1 MPIFFQEIVQY
12 WVAFDLVKILHRYGL
27 KPAFNESLR
36 EWSPELYSLVMFLG
50 KKDTTTEMKD
60 QADRCISTLFDITTT
75 EHYGNFTRT
84 GFGTKKNFK
93 NLPNFEI
100 PIVILTWNRMLQ
112 EYFLANSEYTFFGL
126 GDYSEQKKK
135 NTAAPYDNMFLSVD
149 GFEEFKVDSFSC
161 FQPHEAL
168 ERSPDVCP
176 SLFQWAEYLLT
187 PAIESESE
195 KKERL
200 QKLGEKP
207 MQRYNMT
214 HTTLRSRPQRDKTVA
229 AVDTTTP
236 DESTTTTTKGD
247 LQEEAQ
253 GDLQGEVD
261 MSSEARAGGARE
273 EATTSSYA
281 SEEEEE
287 STTNNTSS
295 VLLLRRMGEALQAA
309 KRTHDTTKRKGPG
322 LAYNE
327 MKVNDG
333 IASLVQLVQ
342 SIYKDETKL
351 DFEGAMDRLERESK
365 TGKPLLIDLTT
376 QEEEGTSSN
385 SSSDSSGND
394 SDDSDYKAGDD
405 CKKKKARREQI
416 ETRDKG
422 EKRQNENENLTML
435 SRVCGDVSE
444 KGSDYTDEEII
455 VNEVNC
461 GDNDNFLDNL
471 FDADEDQMNR
481 DKDEDKEGGDAS
493 NKHDTHDN
501 ISINQDLAVNTGEKR
516 KKKKKQSSDE
526 EENNSEELSDDKIP
540 GQSVHGTREDDQV
553 ADQEMKESTQLTK
566 SQKKRLRKKEK
577 RKREQEENQKSGV
590 ASNRFDEEDDTSIKE
605 DSADGV
611 ETVSKKKKKKKKQ
624 SIDGI

>member
-1 MPIFFQEIVQY
+1 
-12 WVAFDLVKILHRYGL
+12 
-27 KPAFNESLR
+27 
-36 EWSPELYSLVMFLG
+36 
-50 KKDTTTEMKD
+50 MKD
-60 QADRCISTLFDITTT
+60 QAERCLSTLFDVTIT
-75 EHYGNFTRT
+75 EHYGSFTRT
-84 GFGTKKNFK
+84 EFGGKQNSKKM
-93 NLPNFEI
+93 PNFAI
-100 PIVILTWNRMLQ
+100 PLVILTWNRMLQ

-161 FQPHEAL
+161 FQPHETL

-187 PAIESESE
+187 PVIESESE

-229 AVDTTTP
+229 VVDTTTP
-236 DESTTTTTKGD
+236 EESTTQITQGK
-247 LQEEAQ
+247 LQE
-253 GDLQGEVD
+253 EVD
-261 MSSEARAGGARE
+261 MSSEAQAEGARE
-273 EATTSSYA
+273 EATTSSYTSA
-281 SEEEEE
+281 EEEE
-287 STTNNTSS
+287 STTNNTPS
-295 VLLLRRMGEALQAA
+295 VLLLHRMGEALQAA
-309 KRTHDTTKRKGPG
+309 KRTHDTTKRKSAG

-333 IASLVQLVQ
+333 IASLVRLVQ
-342 SIYKDETKL
+342 SIYKDERQL
-351 DFEGAMDRLERESK
+351 DFEGAMDRLDRESK
-365 TGKPLLIDLTT
+365 MGKPLLIDLTT

-444 KGSDYTDEEII
+444 KGSDYTDDEII
-455 VNEVNC
+455 VNEDNC
-461 GDNDNFLDNL
+461 GYNENFLDNL
-471 FDADEDQMNR
+471 FDAEKDQMNR
-481 DKDEDKEGGDAS
+481 DKEEDKESGDAS

-553 ADQEMKESTQLTK
+553 ADQEMKESTQLTAVNTEEKKKKKKKKKTQSSDEEENNSEELSDDKIPGQSVHGAREDDQVADQEMTESTQLTK
-566 SQKKRLRKKEK
+566 SQKKRLRRKEK
-577 RKREQEENQKSGV
+577 RRREQEEN
-590 ASNRFDEEDDTSIKE
+590 
-605 DSADGV
+605 
-611 ETVSKKKKKKKKQ
+611 
-624 SIDGI
+624 